1 MSRHLRFFNV
11 FDRDSKHG
19 NDKGQTVG
27 HSGQAAASKNTLGP
41 SAYIPLLLAPVLLA
55 EWNSLEACFIVIHSH
70 SPLHLCVQCT
80 CLSGKYYVSGL
91 HFLLC
96 AAFYH
101 LKAKCGLSHNCKQPG
116 FSQPRRMSLV
126 QLKWNHFAAE

>member
-55 EWNSLEACFIVIHSH
+55 EWNPLEACFIVIRSH
-70 SPLHLCVQCT
+70 SPLHLCAQ
-80 CLSGKYYVSGL
+80 
-91 HFLLC
+91 
-96 AAFYH
+96 A
-101 LKAKCGLSHNCKQPG
+101 
-116 FSQPRRMSLV
+116 
-126 QLKWNHFAAE
+126 

>member
-41 SAYIPLLLAPVLLA
+41 SAYIPHSLLLAPVLLA
-55 EWNSLEACFIVIHSH
+55 EWNPLEACFIVIRSQ
-70 SPLHLCVQCT
+70 SPLHLCAQ
-80 CLSGKYYVSGL
+80 
-91 HFLLC
+91 
-96 AAFYH
+96 A
-101 LKAKCGLSHNCKQPG
+101 
-116 FSQPRRMSLV
+116 
-126 QLKWNHFAAE
+126 